1 MKIKWKYISLFFSS
15 IAHFDGLLL
24 TDAKK
29 MFYQGIKILR
39 FSTQSGRIWYVK
51 KSYLGLVVVMS
62 YDLKCEYDM
71 CIFLVLKKEKKLF
84 LQKKIAIFDLDSL

>member
-1 MKIKWKYISLFFSS
+1 
-15 IAHFDGLLL
+15 
-24 TDAKK
+24 
-29 MFYQGIKILR
+29 
-39 FSTQSGRIWYVK
+39 
-51 KSYLGLVVVMS
+51 MS